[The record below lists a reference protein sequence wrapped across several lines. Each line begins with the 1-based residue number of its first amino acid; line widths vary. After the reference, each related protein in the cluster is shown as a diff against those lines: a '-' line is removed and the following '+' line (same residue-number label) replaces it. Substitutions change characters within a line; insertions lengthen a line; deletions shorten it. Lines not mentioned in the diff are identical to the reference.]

1 MGMTRL
7 EAKFRVV
14 TPLFMGGAN
23 PQSAELR
30 VPSIK
35 GVLRFWWRALA
46 LERLG
51 LVQKVREEEA
61 RIFGSTKSQSCVKIR
76 LSPPNKIDRLRRKS
90 ILEYNGGGAV
100 GEKGGVV
107 GEGARYLGYGVIE
120 ASDGK
125 LTRQCIGYPLEGGVL
140 DLLFRPN
147 TPEDD
152 IKSVEAALV
161 AMGFFGGLGSRS
173 RKGYGSFNLVNL
185 KKDNEAEPVFTK
197 PIDLKGLKEAILS
210 LFDQNGR
217 YKITPYAGCPP
228 YTAFSKKMRVDLI
241 DKVNTNDT
249 GDEPLKL
256 LNSIGEKMMEYRSYL
271 KSRTFPDD
279 HHLLRDAINGKPI
292 TSHPRRAIF
301 GLPNNYHFR
310 NGGGNSIVKPE
321 NHERR
326 ASPLFIHIQQL
337 DENQYAAVA
346 AIFPADFLP
355 SGEKIL
361 VEKSPVNVNV
371 DYGVLNDFIDGK
383 GTPRFASKVRV
394 I

>member
-7 EAKFRVV
+7 EAEFRVV

-51 LVQKVREEEA
+51 SVQNVREEEA

-76 LSPPNKIDRLRRKS
+76 LSTPKKIDRPRRKS
-90 ILEYNGGGAV
+90 ILEYN
-100 GEKGGVV
+100 KGGVV

-120 ASDGK
+120 TSNGE
-125 LTRQCIGYPLEGGVL
+125 LTRQCIGYPLEGCVL

-152 IKSVEAALV
+152 IRSVEAALL

-185 KKDNEAEPVFTK
+185 KRDDQTEPLFIM
-197 PIDLKGLKEAILS
+197 PNDLDGLKKAILS

-217 YKITPYAGCPP
+217 YKITPYPRLPP

-241 DKVNTNDT
+241 DKVDITDK

-256 LNSIGEKMMEYRSYL
+256 LNCIGEKMMEYRSYL
-271 KSRTFPDD
+271 KSKTFRDD
-279 HHLLRDAINGKPI
+279 HDLLRDAINGKPM
-292 TSHPRRAIF
+292 TNHPRRAIF

-321 NHERR
+321 DHERR

-337 DENQYAAVA
+337 SESQYVAIIAV
-346 AIFPADFLP
+346 FQADFLP
-355 SGEKIL
+355 SGEKIM
-361 VEKSPVNVNV
+361 VERSHVDVNV

-383 GTPRFASKVRV
+383 GTPRFASKVSV